1 MLDLI
6 HEYENYLINVKH
18 ASQNTVASYLRDI
31 RQFSDWLAQIGVSG
45 VVDASQ
51 VNICSYF
58 SHLQEVGKSGATASR
73 SLASLKN
80 FYSYA
85 VSSGAV
91 ATSPVP

>member
-51 VNICSYF
+51 VNMCS
-58 SHLQEVGKSGATASR
+58 
-73 SLASLKN
+73 
-80 FYSYA
+80 
-85 VSSGAV
+85 
-91 ATSPVP
+91 